1 MGETTAAIA
10 QAHPEI
16 NFIGCEVFAAGV
28 GALSKRLHD
37 MNLKNVRIFR
47 HDAVEVVRD
56 MLEDNSLDGVHIFF
70 PDPWRKARHH
80 KRRLINESFLKLLVP
95 KMKKDAYFHCATD
108 WENYAEQM
116 LEVLSAQPT
125 LENLHEGAAPQPE
138 NPLIKRPTTKFNE
151 RGNRLGHGCWDFVFR
166 KI

>member
-1 MGETTAAIA
+1 
-10 QAHPEI
+10 
-16 NFIGCEVFAAGV
+16 
-28 GALSKRLHD
+28 
-37 MNLKNVRIFR
+37 
-47 HDAVEVVRD
+47 
-56 MLEDNSLDGVHIFF
+56 
-70 PDPWRKARHH
+70 
-80 KRRLINESFLKLLVP
+80 
-95 KMKKDAYFHCATD
+95 MKKGAYFHCSTD

-116 LEVLSAQPT
+116 LEVLSAEPT